1 MAKYKCLIK
10 NPIYYENGMIY
21 DGKIAKNYISV
32 AELAKRFPEGWELVP
47 EFNKGDKIQVS
58 NSGEIWRERIFHGM
72 YNNKYVD
79 CDFKIWN
86 QAKKKPL
93 LVTEDGVELFNE
105 GDIVH
110 YSNEDIKDKC
120 DTTVVKLAS
129 ELPECTKFFSTM
141 EASQTYI
148 DSLEP
153 KYVPFTFEDRD
164 IFRDKWVTFKGLEL
178 EYRILIIKQSSIVLP
193 SAHGMEYKEAFK
205 ELKFKDG
212 SPFGKQVK

>member
-1 MAKYKCLIK
+1 MAKYKCK
-10 NPIYYENGMIY
+10 SDDYSFYKKGVCY
-21 DGKIAKNYISV
+21 DGEV
-32 AELAKRFPEGWELVP
+32 AEFSSTVATLAKRFPGDWELIP
-47 EFNKGDKIQVS
+47 EFKKGEEILVS
-58 NSGEIWRERIFHGM
+58 DSGKIWRERIFHGM

-129 ELPECTKFFSTM
+129 ELPECTKFFSTL
-141 EASQTYI
+141 EARQSYI

-153 KYVPFTFEDRD
+153 RYVPFTKEDHG
-164 IFRDKWVTFKGLEL
+164 TFTSKIVIEKENKTYYYVNTWDCNRVQTGGIWISYERALISLEF
-178 EYRILIIKQSSIVLP
+178 V
-193 SAHGMEYKEAFK
+193 
-205 ELKFKDG
+205 DG
-212 SPFGKQVK
+212 SPFGKKVK